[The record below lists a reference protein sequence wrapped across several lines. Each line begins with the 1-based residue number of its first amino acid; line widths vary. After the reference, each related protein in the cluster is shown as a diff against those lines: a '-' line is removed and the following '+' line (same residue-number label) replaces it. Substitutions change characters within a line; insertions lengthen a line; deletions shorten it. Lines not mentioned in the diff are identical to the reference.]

1 MARVRT
7 SESARRAGR
16 PGRRGVE
23 GWLAR
28 HQSSTDTYNE
38 TRKESRSTM
47 RHHLWEKVRYQ
58 HKISAP
64 SLCFAITHQTSEKCP
79 QGTRSDLLRRR
90 SFQPGHALLRD
101 PEDSRPHEGG
111 IGARIDVT
119 LCFEVAH
126 RREEGVGISNDSHFF
141 GHRCREDVYVGAARG
156 LLLAHRL
163 Q

>member
-38 TRKESRSTM
+38 TRKESRSM

-64 SLCFAITHQTSEKCP
+64 SLWSAITHQTSKNFP
-79 QGTRSDLLRRR
+79 TALTTMLTHLLRRFGR
-90 SFQPGHALLRD
+90 
-101 PEDSRPHEGG
+101 RPLANPVHYVQDHRVADCQ
-111 IGARIDVT
+111 ARQSG
-119 LCFEVAH
+119 
-126 RREEGVGISNDSHFF
+126 RQQG
-141 GHRCREDVYVGAARG
+141 
-156 LLLAHRL
+156 
-163 Q
+163 